1 MPPKLKVLANS
12 DPVKRW
18 NFRKDDWKGFCF
30 FTRKSVDRLPPPDTT
45 NIEQA
50 YQELCE
56 SLLCVAE
63 QCIPVS
69 RRKYFMPCW
78 DKECETLYRS
88 FLRAPVGTDSHRA
101 ASSLLLRLNDKKQ
114 GRWEEAVNS
123 TDFLHSSRKAW
134 STITKCLETASTRI
148 VIFK

>member
-18 NFRKDDWKGFCF
+18 NLCKDDWKGFCF
-30 FTRKSVDRLPPPDTT
+30 LTRKYVERLPPPDTT
-45 NIEQA
+45 NIEKA

-56 SLLCVAE
+56 NLLC
-63 QCIPVS
+63 IPLR
-69 RRKYFMPCW
+69 RRKNYMPCW

-101 ASSLLLRLNDKKQ
+101 TSSLLLRLNDNKQ
-114 GRWEEAVNS
+114 ERWEEAVNS
-123 TDFLHSSRKAW
+123 TDFLHSSHKAW
-134 STITKCLETASTRI
+134 STITKLLETASTRI